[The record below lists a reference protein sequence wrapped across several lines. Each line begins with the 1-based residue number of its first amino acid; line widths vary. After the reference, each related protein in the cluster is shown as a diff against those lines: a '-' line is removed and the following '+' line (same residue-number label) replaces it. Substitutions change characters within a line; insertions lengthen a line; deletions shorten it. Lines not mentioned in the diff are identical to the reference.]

1 MAKKRSNRGGY
12 RKPSKPAAVSGPGAL
27 SKRTDG
33 KQPVVRM
40 PDVAHGEQK
49 ALTEQQQAAPLGGAP
64 NAAAGQAANIFAPTN
79 RPGEPLTEGAPI
91 GPGRGSVN
99 QLQNDKN
106 VLLQAMDAINP
117 HPLIAELI
125 NTDSQ

>member
-12 RKPSKPAAVSGPGAL
+12 RKPNKPAAVSGPGAL
-27 SKRTDG
+27 SQRTDG

-64 NAAAGQAANIFAPTN
+64 NPAAAQAANVFAPTN
-79 RPGEPLTEGAPI
+79 RPGEPITAGAPI
-91 GPGRGSVN
+91 GDGPNPIKYIGD
-99 QLQNDKN
+99 DKN
-106 VLLQAMDAINP
+106 LLLAAMYSVNP

-125 NTDSQ
+125 TTESQ